1 MTITSTR
8 TSEPHGFPI
17 LQKVRKFPSGIQ
29 CFYFWER
36 LIRDQLDL
44 HGLGDLITSNP
55 PKTRLE
61 FQEYIESATT
71 YSTYESVY
79 STAPYFLHQAPKF
92 NSKDVEAAGSVGSR
106 LCHSRHHH

>member
-1 MTITSTR
+1 MTITFTM

-29 CFYFWER
+29 FSYVWER

-44 HGLGDLITSNP
+44 HGLGDLITPGPS
-55 PKTRLE
+55 KTRLE

-79 STAPYFLHQAPKF
+79 STAPDSLH
-92 NSKDVEAAGSVGSR
+92 
-106 LCHSRHHH
+106 